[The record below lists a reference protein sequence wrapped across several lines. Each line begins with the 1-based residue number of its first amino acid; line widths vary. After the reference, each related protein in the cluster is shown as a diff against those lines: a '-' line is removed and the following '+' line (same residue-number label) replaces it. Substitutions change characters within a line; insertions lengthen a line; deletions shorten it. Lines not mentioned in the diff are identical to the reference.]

1 VEGGW
6 LLTRRPKAMIE
17 LLNLAHPQI
26 RYFHRYFREVVDNS
40 WGLSACKMKCP
51 VCYGVLPKEV
61 WTKVSMKESVCV
73 GADRRLWEKVI
84 SQINKQTN
92 RPAPPTIVCGQE
104 DCSAVRVIQQALQ
117 ACLEVLLLLWRG
129 GRCLHQTR
137 PARGEEKVS
146 CCPRAP
152 SSIFFFFF
160 FCVCLRIPPPFGCNA
175 GWWRRS
181 WSW

>member
-1 VEGGW
+1 MEGGW

-84 SQINKQTN
+84 SQTNKQTN
-92 RPAPPTIVCGQE
+92 QPTGT
-104 DCSAVRVIQQALQ
+104 SYNSMR
-117 ACLEVLLLLWRG
+117 
-129 GRCLHQTR
+129 TR
-137 PARGEEKVS
+137 RLFSGS
-146 CCPRAP
+146 SHSTGP
-152 SSIFFFFF
+152 SSLSRGIAALVARRSLSPPNPPSPRRRKGELLPQSSFFHFFFFF
-160 FCVCLRIPPPFGCNA
+160 FACVFENSSPF
-175 GWWRRS
+175 WL
-181 WSW
+181 